1 MEKIIKYL
9 FFSANS
15 TFAYLMQS
23 DESGNSFHTKKK
35 FKEDEIFKN
44 NMKIKKDNMINNF
57 SNFSNLNNLNEMN
70 NISNI
75 NSINNINNI
84 SNLNNINHISNIN
97 NINKIQ
103 NFPQEMM
110 NKVNDSDKIKD
121 EFQMKQNFMCN
132 DKDNNCYFPFNPKKN
147 SKYARPKF
155 FLNMRNNF
163 MSPDQYFKVI
173 SSCISSSD
181 EVQKQNE
188 KDMKNF

>member
-44 NMKIKKDNMINNF
+44 NMKVRRDNMINNF
-57 SNFSNLNNLNEMN
+57 SNFSNLNEMN
-70 NISNI
+70 NISN
-75 NSINNINNI
+75 INNINNI

-110 NKVNDSDKIKD
+110 NKVNNNNDSEKIKD
-121 EFQMKQNFMCN
+121 EFQMNQMKQNMMN
-132 DKDNNCYFPFNPKKN
+132 EKDNNFFMPFNYKKN
-147 SKYARPKF
+147 AKYTKPTF
-155 FLNMRNNF
+155 FFNMKNN
-163 MSPDQYFKVI
+163 MISPDQYFKVI
-173 SSCISSSD
+173 SSCLSSSEEGRKEND
-181 EVQKQNE
+181 KSI
-188 KDMKNF
+188 KNY